1 MRGNGTAS
9 SVVGVTSSIP
19 GTTRGITVQMT
30 LMIVAA
36 TPIIC
41 HPRSR
46 TAVSPAPRRSAHA
59 SITPGSEPPT
69 RLTATAR
76 VASVSA
82 DPINSNDPAV
92 LRAEILTLRDQL
104 AVAGSGTEVLHDLV
118 SERDRRIAELDA
130 RANAL
135 AEELA
140 RNPIVRAG
148 RAVTRRLGRR

>member
-1 MRGNGTAS
+1 M
-9 SVVGVTSSIP
+9 
-19 GTTRGITVQMT
+19 
-30 LMIVAA
+30 
-36 TPIIC
+36 
-41 HPRSR
+41 
-46 TAVSPAPRRSAHA
+46 
-59 SITPGSEPPT
+59 
-69 RLTATAR
+69 
-76 VASVSA
+76 SA